1 MFHILKNAAI
11 AGGALSLAF
20 MSFVRPA
27 AAAETIDG
35 AHLPLWLGLPFLGI
49 LLSIAL
55 GPLFVRRLWH
65 LHYGKA
71 SAFWALLALGML
83 VAVEGWSATLAA
95 LVHSMALDYLPFIL
109 MLFALFTA
117 AGGIAI
123 RGTLSGTPLV
133 NTAILAIGAGLASL
147 IGTTGASLI
156 LIRPLLRANE
166 AREAKAHIVI
176 FFIFLVSNIGG
187 ALTPLGDPPLFL
199 GFLRGVDFFWTAMH
213 LWRET
218 LFSIGL
224 LLILFFVIDR
234 RFYKSISRPSKRPIH
249 KVKAPEPLHIS
260 GLINLPLIAISIIA
274 VIISGVWHPGIAVTW
289 MGTRIELQNILRDG
303 VMIAVGFASLAL
315 TDQAARKAN
324 RFEWE
329 PIKEV
334 AQLFAGIFI
343 CIIPVAAMLHVGGE
357 GPFGPVIALLNHTDG
372 TPHDAAYFWGTGI
385 LSSFLDN
392 APTYLVF
399 FQLAGGDPVHLMGP
413 LSTTLSAISL
423 GAVFMGAMTY
433 IGNAPNFMIYA
444 IARHQRVD
452 MPSFFGYLLW
462 SGMILIPLFVVMTFL
477 FIK

>member
-1 MFHILKNAAI
+1 MFHVLKNAAV
-11 AGGALSLAF
+11 AGGALCLALI
-20 MSFVRPA
+20 SVVPSA
-27 AAAETIDG
+27 AAAEMIDG
-35 AHLPLWLGLPFLGI
+35 AQLPLWLGLPFLGI

-83 VAVEGWSATLAA
+83 VVVEGWSPTAAA
-95 LVHSMALDYLPFIL
+95 LVHSMVLDYVPFIL

-123 RGTLSGTPLV
+123 KGTLTGTPV
-133 NTAILAIGAGLASL
+133 MNTAILAIGAGLASI

-166 AREAKAHIVI
+166 ARQAKAHIVI

-199 GFLRGVDFFWTAMH
+199 GFLRGVDFFWTATH

-218 LFSIGL
+218 LFSIGAL
-224 LLILFFVIDR
+224 LVLFFAIDR
-234 RFYKSISRPSKRPIH
+234 RFYKSVSSRSKRPIH
-249 KVKAPEPLHIS
+249 KAKAPEPLHIS
-260 GLINLPLIAISIIA
+260 GLINLALIALVIIA
-274 VIISGVWHPGIAVTW
+274 VIISGLWHPGIAFTW
-289 MGTRIELQNILRDG
+289 MGTRIEFQNIFRDA
-303 VMIAVGFASLAL
+303 VMIVAGLASIAL
-315 TDQAARKAN
+315 TGEAERKAN

-343 CIIPVAAMLHVGGE
+343 CIIPVMAMLHVGTD
-357 GPFGPVIALLNHTDG
+357 GPFGHVIALLHHTDG
-372 TPHDAAYFWGTGI
+372 TPRDAAYFWSTGI

-399 FQLAGGDPVHLMGP
+399 FQLAGGDPSQLMGP
-413 LSTTLSAISL
+413 LATTLSAISL

-433 IGNAPNFMIYA
+433 IGNAPNFMVYA

-462 SGMILIPLFVVMTFL
+462 SGMILIPLFVAITLVFMR
-477 FIK
+477 